1 MNALFNHATKQKN
14 LLQRDLAKF
23 ERDLTVAPISL
34 QGSISATLVSFEKTI
49 QQYQEHLTRF
59 YTTNPSEDE
68 SSKLKYETRLQ
79 NLQNEHSTAKNR
91 FQDLKKQCNE
101 MNSRDRLLK
110 SSSNPFDEDF
120 TVNKRNTAASN
131 ASNNINNGSATSS
144 LPMYQGLQKE
154 LSVFE
159 RGNAHLDY
167 ILEMGQQSLDDI
179 VDQNAVLRK
188 MEDQMTR
195 SMQTLGISNETISKI
210 NKRVFKDKFIFWI
223 GFFLLLAGF
232 YFVIKLLR

>member
-23 ERDLTVAPISL
+23 EQDLTVAPISL
-34 QGSISATLVSFEKTI
+34 QGSITATLVSFEKTI
-49 QQYQEHLTRF
+49 QQYQEHLSRF
-59 YTTNPSEDE
+59 HTTNSGEDE
-68 SSKLKYETRLQ
+68 TSKLKYETRLQ
-79 NLQNEHSTAKNR
+79 NLRNEHDTAKKR

-101 MNSRDRLLK
+101 INSRERLLK

-120 TVNKRNTAASN
+120 TVNKRNTATSN
-131 ASNNINNGSATSS
+131 ALNNTSNTTASSS
-144 LPMYQGLQKE
+144 LPLYQGLQKE
-154 LSVFE
+154 QSVFE

-179 VDQNAVLRK
+179 IDQNAVLQK
-188 MEDQMTR
+188 MEEQMTK
-195 SMQTLGISNETISKI
+195 SMRTLGMSNDTIAKI

-223 GFFLLLAGF
+223 GFFLMLSGF